1 MLLEVG
7 SGRIGRNSFRKANW
21 MDVVVQLVIHR
32 PQIQNPQLLL
42 YWASVS
48 PRGSTMNSKDTV
60 LAVMKDVK
68 GLRWLD
74 RQTGQLACEGFAG

>member
-1 MLLEVG
+1 
-7 SGRIGRNSFRKANW
+7 
-21 MDVVVQLVIHR
+21 
-32 PQIQNPQLLL
+32 
-42 YWASVS
+42 
-48 PRGSTMNSKDTV
+48 MNSKDTV